1 MATVTTLIDLA
12 KARGNDAQVGIVQ
25 ALTHDNPILRL
36 APAKPIAGLMYKYR
50 RDSFLPD
57 VSFRGVNQG
66 VASSARK
73 EEQIVVETKIISG
86 LSKVDKVVAN
96 AYPAGAATYRVEQD
110 MGFVSSM
117 GNKFNAAA
125 YYGNQS
131 TNSLEF
137 NGLSNI
143 LSIKS
148 GTSNGFNTC
157 ISAGGSSSNAETSIY
172 FWSFKPANVVGYGNL
187 PGVEMPLGNGMLPEG
202 EDLGT
207 LLVSDAD
214 GLQFPAMVTAYTF
227 QPGLAVYD
235 TRSIGRLCN
244 IDGTHKPTAT
254 LINQIITQMY
264 PYKPDLMTMS
274 KQTYQYMQDIKS
286 TANSYFYIPNTMG
299 NEDLFE
305 RAQFFSGIPFMI
317 DENILDTE
325 AVVS

>member
-57 VSFRGVNQG
+57 VAFRGANQG

-73 EEQIVVETKIISG
+73 TEQIVVETKIISG

-96 AYPAGAATYRVEQD
+96 AYPAGALAYRVEQD
-110 MGFVSSM
+110 EGFVSSM
-117 GNKFNAAA
+117 GNKFNYTA
-125 YYGNQS
+125 YYGSQA

-137 NGLSNI
+137 NGLANI
-143 LSIKS
+143 LNVKS
-148 GTSNGFNTC
+148 GSANGFNTC
-157 ISAGGSSSNAETSIY
+157 VSAGGSGADAQTSIY
-172 FWSFKPANVVGYGNL
+172 FWSFKPANVIGYGNL

-207 LLVSDAD
+207 LLVDDAD

-244 IDGTHKPTAT
+244 ITSSAPPTAT
-254 LINQIITQMY
+254 LINSIITQMY

-274 KQTYQYMQDIKS
+274 KATFSLMQNMKS
-286 TANSYFYIPNTMG
+286 TANSYFYIPNMPA
-299 NEDLFE
+299 NQDLFE
-305 RAQFFSGIPFMI
+305 RANFFSGIPFMI

>member
-50 RDSFLPD
+50 RDAALPD
-57 VSFRGVNQG
+57 VAFRGVNQG
-66 VASSARK
+66 VAKSARK

-86 LSKVDKVVAN
+86 LSTVDKVVAN
-96 AYPAGAATYRVEQD
+96 AYPAGPVAYRTEQD
-110 MGFVSSM
+110 EGFVSSM
-117 GNKFNAAA
+117 GNKFNYSA
-125 YYGNQS
+125 YYGSQA

-143 LSIKS
+143 LNVKS
-148 GTSNGFNTC
+148 GSTNGFNTC
-157 ISAGGSSSNAETSIY
+157 LSAGGSGANAQTSIY
-172 FWSFKPANVVGYGNL
+172 FWSFKPANVIGYGNL
-187 PGVEMPLGNGMLPEG
+187 PGVEIPLGNGMLPEG

-207 LLVSDAD
+207 LLVSDQD
-214 GLQFPAMVTAYTF
+214 GLQYPAMVTSYTF

-244 IDGTHKPTAT
+244 ITSNAPPTAT
-254 LINQIITQMY
+254 LINSIITQMH

-274 KQTYQYMQDIKS
+274 KATFSLMQNLKS

-299 NEDLFE
+299 NEDLFQ
-305 RAQFFSGIPFMI
+305 RAQYFSGIPMMI

-325 AVVS
+325 AIVS